1 LVRLTLECLQSLD
14 NLQKIPPSEARRTYL
29 GCRDPSS
36 FRDYLQC
43 TLPAYP
49 QFPAGFQEIVP
60 VLLRDRIVVTIRIVC
75 VNGIQPAGVI
85 AAVLRSSYVYRL
97 SLV

>member
-1 LVRLTLECLQSLD
+1 LVRLPLECLQSFD
-14 NLQKIPPSEARRTYL
+14 NLQKIPPGEARRIYL

-49 QFPAGFQEIVP
+49 QFPAGLQEVVP
-60 VLLRDRIVVTIRIVC
+60 RLLCNRIVITTRIIC
-75 VNGIQPAGVI
+75 GIEIQTVDVI
-85 AAVLRSSYVYRL
+85 AAVLRISYVYRL
-97 SLV
+97 SRT